1 MAKLLLLETAT
12 DVCSV
17 AVSVDGQLRAL
28 TEELEA
34 NRHASV
40 LTLLIE
46 QSCRD
51 ASVRLS
57 DLDAVAVSRGPGSY
71 TSLRVGA
78 STAKGL
84 AYALNI
90 PFIAVDTLQALAL
103 ASAHKHPFPDQ
114 APYGMLPMIDARR
127 MEVWTALFDQSGR
140 QLLPP
145 QPLIFENNLFYK
157 FEEQVRQYFTGNRLI
172 LSGNGVYKTGSAS
185 FFEPSVVLPDLRCS
199 AAHLV
204 AIAEQKF
211 QDIDYDNIIQF
222 EPFYMK
228 APNITESTKKHY

>member
-17 AVSVDGQLRAL
+17 AVSVDGHLRAL

-40 LTLLIE
+40 LTILVT
-46 QSCRD
+46 QCCRD
-51 ASVRLS
+51 AGVELS

-84 AYALNI
+84 AYALGI
-90 PFIAVDTLQALAL
+90 PLIAVDTLQALAL
-103 ASAHKHPFPDQ
+103 ASAHNHPFPDHE
-114 APYGMLPMIDARR
+114 PYGMLPMIDARR
-127 MEVWTALFDQSGR
+127 MEVWTALFDQLGR
-140 QLLPP
+140 ELLPP
-145 QPLIFENNLFYK
+145 QPLVFENNLFLDMTLLLS
-157 FEEQVRQYFTGNRLI
+157 QCFTGNRLI
-172 LSGNGVYKTGSAS
+172 LSGSGAYKSGVAS
-185 FFEPSVVLPDLRCS
+185 FFEPSVILTNVRCS
-199 AAHLV
+199 AVHLI
-204 AIAEQKF
+204 ALAEQKF
-211 QDIDYDNIIQF
+211 QTHDYEDIVQF

-228 APNITESTKKHY
+228 APNITESTKKRY